1 MTVEAILLGT
11 TQDGGLPQ
19 AGCHCVRCTQART
32 EPGERRWVACLGLI
46 DHTARQTWLID
57 ATPDLKEQLHA
68 LQELVPGYPLSGIVL
83 THAHIGHYAGLIHL
97 GREAWNTRALPV
109 YASARMAQF
118 LRANA
123 PWSQLV
129 DLENIDLRQFRHGQE
144 IQLSPRLHL
153 TPLPVP
159 HRDEFSDTVAFVA
172 RGVSRDTAPGAARRL
187 FYCPDI
193 DAWDRWDQ
201 DLRQFVSGMD
211 IALLDGTFFSAH
223 ELPGRDLSQIP
234 HPLAIDTTERLA
246 GVDCEVHLI
255 HLNHT
260 NPLLARGP
268 ESRWLAE
275 RGLSVGAFGAR
286 WRLDGQ
292 SPGGRSP

>member
-11 TQDGGLPQ
+11 AQDGGVPQ
-19 AGCHCVRCTQART
+19 AGCHCARCSLSRT
-32 EPGERRWVACLGLI
+32 EPAERRWVACLGLI
-46 DHTARQTWLID
+46 DHAARQAWLID

-68 LQELVPGYPLSGIVL
+68 LQGLVPGYPLSGIVL

-109 YASARMAQF
+109 YASARMNRF
-118 LRANA
+118 LCANA

-144 IQLSPRLHL
+144 IQLSPDLHL

-159 HRDEFSDTVAFVA
+159 HRDEFSDTLAFVA
-172 RGVSRDTAPGAARRL
+172 RGSARRL

-193 DAWDRWDQ
+193 DAWDRWDR

-211 IALLDGTFFSAH
+211 VALLDGTFFSAH

-234 HPLAIDTTERLA
+234 HPLATDTAERLA

-260 NPLLARGP
+260 NPLLTPGP
-268 ESRWLAE
+268 ERRWLAA
-275 RGLSVGAFGAR
+275 RCLSVGAFGAR
-286 WRLDGQ
+286 WQLG
-292 SPGGRSP
+292 

>member
-11 TQDGGLPQ
+11 AQDGGLPQ
-19 AGCHCVRCTQART
+19 AGCHCVRCSLART
-32 EPGERRWVACLGLI
+32 EPAERRWVACLGLI
-46 DHTARQTWLID
+46 DHAARQAWLID
-57 ATPDLKEQLHA
+57 ATPDLKDQLHA
-68 LQELVPGYPLSGIVL
+68 LRELVPGYPLSGIVL
-83 THAHIGHYAGLIHL
+83 THAHIGHYTGLIHL

-129 DLENIDLRQFRHGQE
+129 DLENIKLCLLTPEQE
-144 IQLSPRLHL
+144 IQLSPDLYL

-159 HRDEFSDTVAFVA
+159 HRDEFSDTLAYVV
-172 RGVSRDTAPGAARRL
+172 RGVELDTAPGAARRL

-193 DAWDRWDQ
+193 DAWDRWDR
-201 DLRQFVSGMD
+201 DLPSFLSCMD
-211 IALLDGTFFSAH
+211 VALLDGTFFSAH
-223 ELPGRDLSQIP
+223 ELPGRDISQIP
-234 HPLAIDTTERLA
+234 HPLATDTAERLA

-260 NPLLARGP
+260 NPLLAPGP
-268 ESRWLAE
+268 ERDWLFD
-275 RGLSVGAFGAR
+275 RGISVGAFGAR
-286 WRLDGQ
+286 WRLDRQ
-292 SPGGRSP
+292 SP